1 MGRGPPVLS
10 TMRGTQ
16 PRAGPAHPPPMEPSA
31 WSLPREHPPSTS
43 RQQLHKYHESPSGCH
58 KQQKR
63 AKKKK
68 KSGHVPTELQWFSHP
83 PACGHLRE
91 VEGVTWESQPAGAQG
106 MGTCWLFISSFPQ
119 TIDTSSTQSSLTT
132 TSLRPPDSQPP
143 NDHHCQ
149 TDKGGASFSRGL
161 PKTTGAE
168 RSAQTEL
175 SHPRLYSTPAASQIE
190 RKRVLVISSQKTKTD
205 RRELGACSLSLCQG
219 CAFVC
224 VVHIALWIYSHQ
236 LPKLAQG
243 SRVSSWASPF
253 HEPVHSF
260 LVVNLYWTWVGLC
273 HL

>member
-1 MGRGPPVLS
+1 M
-10 TMRGTQ
+10 
-16 PRAGPAHPPPMEPSA
+16 
-31 WSLPREHPPSTS
+31 
-43 RQQLHKYHESPSGCH
+43 
-58 KQQKR
+58 
-63 AKKKK
+63 
-68 KSGHVPTELQWFSHP
+68 
-83 PACGHLRE
+83 
-91 VEGVTWESQPAGAQG
+91 TWESQPAGAQG